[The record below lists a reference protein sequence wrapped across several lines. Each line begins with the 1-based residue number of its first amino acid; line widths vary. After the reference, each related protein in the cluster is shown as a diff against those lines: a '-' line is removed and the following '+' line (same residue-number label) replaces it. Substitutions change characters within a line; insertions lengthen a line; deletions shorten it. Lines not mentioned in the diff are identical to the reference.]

1 MSEIRKYTQAQI
13 EKQIEEQGNET
24 LPSQES
30 LLKIIEFQKSLKTI
44 RKFINDSL
52 HNSIDDINNDFG
64 IWDWTSGNS
73 NELTNEI
80 NKFNKRLGEI
90 FDMEELAL

>member
-13 EKQIEEQGNET
+13 EKQIEEQGNEP

-44 RKFINDSL
+44 RKCINDSL

-73 NELTNEI
+73 DELTNEI
-80 NKFNKRLGEI
+80 NKFNKRLGKI
-90 FDMEELAL
+90 FDLEELAL

>member
-13 EKQIEEQGNET
+13 EKQIEEQGNEP

-44 RKFINDSL
+44 RKCMNDSL

-64 IWDWTSGNS
+64 IWDWTWDNS
-73 NELTNEI
+73 DELTNEI
-80 NKFNKRLGEI
+80 NKFNKRLGKI
-90 FDMEELAL
+90 FDLEELAL